1 MVVTLTAMRPAT
13 TAAAAAAAAA
23 PSSSLSAAAAATAS
37 NRPFACR
44 YCDYRASTAAH
55 VRRHERVHTG
65 EKPYACQHCDY
76 RATTS
81 AHVRVHERTHT
92 GEKPFAC
99 RFCSF
104 RAIEASNVTRHERIH
119 TGDKPFAC
127 RLEGCAYKTSRA
139 SQLLNHEM
147 SHAQL
152 VPLLMATVPAAF
164 ACTECEHRDVT
175 AQRLKLHL
183 KNVHGVTAARKPYA
197 CDRCAFSAT
206 EADVL
211 EVHSRVHTSATPYVC
226 KWAGCEYTTKR
237 VLQLAAH
244 ERRTHASAG
253 TTYGAASGGASA
265 SAASG
270 GDGIG
275 TGGGGIV

>member
-1 MVVTLTAMRPAT
+1 
-13 TAAAAAAAAA
+13 
-23 PSSSLSAAAAATAS
+23 
-37 NRPFACR
+37 
-44 YCDYRASTAAH
+44 
-55 VRRHERVHTG
+55 
-65 EKPYACQHCDY
+65 
-76 RATTS
+76 
-81 AHVRVHERTHT
+81 
-92 GEKPFAC
+92 
-99 RFCSF
+99 
-104 RAIEASNVTRHERIH
+104 
-119 TGDKPFAC
+119 
-127 RLEGCAYKTSRA
+127 
-139 SQLLNHEM
+139 
-147 SHAQL
+147 
-152 VPLLMATVPAAF
+152 MATVPAAF

-211 EVHSRVHTSATPYVC
+211 EVHSRVHMSVTPYVC

-275 TGGGGIV
+275 RGGGGIV